1 MTEKETFTFPP
12 FHERAVP
19 LTDAD
24 NLRIEL
30 TQATRELIRESFV
43 STASDEDMQAAVDA
57 VRAATEAVARAT
69 GRDVGAFN
77 SNFMDRSPFMGL
89 MNPLAPPMEARLD
102 RDHGEHGAVIGTVTF
117 REPHEGP
124 PGHVHGG
131 FLAAVFDEV
140 LGQAQ
145 SLSGRPG
152 MTGKLS
158 ISYRSPTPLFRE
170 LTVRGWIDRIDGRKI
185 FTRGTLHD
193 GDTLCCESEGLF
205 ISMPTDLLHLLRKGR
220 DTVDSTVPPEFRS
233 RMAGENSQQ

>member
-1 MTEKETFTFPP
+1 
-12 FHERAVP
+12 P
-19 LTDAD
+19 LTEAD
-24 NLRIEL
+24 NLRIDL
-30 TQATRELIRESFV
+30 TEATRELIRESFV
-43 STASDEDMQAAVDA
+43 STASDEDMQAAIDA
-57 VRAATEAVARAT
+57 VRAAAAAVARAT

-89 MNPLAPPMEARLD
+89 MNPLAPPMVATLD
-102 RDHGEHGAVIGTVTF
+102 RTHGEFGAVIGTVTF

-131 FLAAVFDEV
+131 FLAGVFDEI

-158 ISYRSPTPLFRE
+158 ISYRSPTPLYRE

-185 FTRGTLHD
+185 FTKGTLHN

-205 ISMPTDLLHLLRKGR
+205 ISMPAEHMHLLRKGR
-220 DTVDSTVPPEFRS
+220 DEKSSTVPEEVKS
-233 RMAGENSQQ
+233 RMAAEKPQQ

>member
-1 MTEKETFTFPP
+1 MTEKETFTFPT

-24 NLRIEL
+24 NARIEL
-30 TQATRELIRESFV
+30 TELTRALIRESLV
-43 STASDEDMQAAVDA
+43 STASDEDMAAAIEAVRSAVDH
-57 VRAATEAVARAT
+57 VRRAT

-89 MNPLAPPMEARLD
+89 MNPLAPPMSARLD
-102 RDHGEHGAVIGTVTF
+102 ADGGEWGSVVCSVTF
-117 REPHEGP
+117 SEPFEGP

-131 FLAAVFDEV
+131 FLAGIFDEI

-158 ISYRSPTPLFRE
+158 ISYRAPTPLFTE
-170 LTVRGWIDRIDGRKI
+170 LTLRGWIERIEGRKI
-185 FTRGTLHD
+185 FTHATLHS
-193 GDTLCCESEGLF
+193 GDTLCCEADGLF
-205 ISMPTDLLHLLRKGR
+205 ISMPEELRHLLQKGR
-220 DTVDSTVPPEFRS
+220 DARS
-233 RMAGENSQQ
+233 DRDG